1 MKKIEIIF
9 ILNFILFISLINA
22 QNTNEI
28 ASGNNQFAINLFKE
42 LKNENQNKNIFF
54 SPFSIS
60 TALAMTYAGARNETE
75 KQMSKTLNFSLDQT
89 KFHINYKLL
98 NKKIKNNA
106 QDNITLNIAN
116 SIWAQENYK
125 FLASFFNEVTTNY
138 NAKVKNADFINDIER
153 EKAIKEINRW
163 VDSTTLH
170 KISEVL
176 NSKSV
181 NRDTRMVLVNA
192 IYFYG
197 KWATEFKKENTKSGS
212 FNLNKKNTIN
222 TEFMNRTDSMF
233 YYEDSNLKA
242 LEIPYKE
249 KKASMIVILPNE
261 TDGIENIENSFNY
274 DSYKKIIASMNK
286 TKVRLL
292 LPKFKTECDY
302 YLKDAL
308 STMGM
313 PIAFSYTADF
323 SGMTGNNELYIN
335 NVFHKAMINVSEEG
349 TEASAVTAVFMFIK
363 VNNEII
369 KNFIVDHPFLFI
381 IKENETGT
389 ILFIGKIINPKE

>member
-1 MKKIEIIF
+1 
-9 ILNFILFISLINA
+9 
-22 QNTNEI
+22 
-28 ASGNNQFAINLFKE
+28 
-42 LKNENQNKNIFF
+42 
-54 SPFSIS
+54 
-60 TALAMTYAGARNETE
+60 
-75 KQMSKTLNFSLDQT
+75 
-89 KFHINYKLL
+89 
-98 NKKIKNNA
+98 
-106 QDNITLNIAN
+106 
-116 SIWAQENYK
+116 
-125 FLASFFNEVTTNY
+125 
-138 NAKVKNADFINDIER
+138 
-153 EKAIKEINRW
+153 
-163 VDSTTLH
+163 
-170 KISEVL
+170 
-176 NSKSV
+176 
-181 NRDTRMVLVNA
+181 
-192 IYFYG
+192 
-197 KWATEFKKENTKSGS
+197 
-212 FNLNKKNTIN
+212 
-222 TEFMNRTDSMF
+222 MF

>member
-222 TEFMNRTDSMF
+222 KQNR
-233 YYEDSNLKA
+233 
-242 LEIPYKE
+242 
-249 KKASMIVILPNE
+249 
-261 TDGIENIENSFNY
+261 FN
-274 DSYKKIIASMNK
+274 
-286 TKVRLL
+286 VLL
-292 LPKFKTECDY
+292 
-302 YLKDAL
+302 
-308 STMGM
+308 
-313 PIAFSYTADF
+313 
-323 SGMTGNNELYIN
+323 
-335 NVFHKAMINVSEEG
+335 
-349 TEASAVTAVFMFIK
+349 
-363 VNNEII
+363 
-369 KNFIVDHPFLFI
+369 
-381 IKENETGT
+381 
-389 ILFIGKIINPKE
+389 